1 MDTTNDL
8 FFKQNLTRTNIMV
21 FKILL
26 FSGLVPLL
34 FIILTLAHIWVVP
47 HKFSLAIIAVSL
59 FSSIIDYI
67 LIKTGKFQKF
77 VMYFGLIATSAFV
90 MLLGSKNVII
100 LSISYG
106 IVPFI
111 SCLYYNK
118 KFTSIINLL
127 NYLSVFITYIIKS
140 REIHEIDVYYGYAQ
154 SSVEWFISHIIGITI
169 EFFFVLLVSRY
180 ISRRMHTTLENLIKI
195 QDEKEKTNRQLYRQ
209 NENNIKLNNELKIT
223 QFNIIQFVSQ
233 VLGSHD
239 LFTGRHVTHTK
250 KYVEIICLKLR
261 EMGHYQEIL
270 TDENIRL
277 FSSAAFLHDIGK
289 VHIPEAILNK
299 MGRFTEEEFDL
310 MKSHTTEGKKLLEY
324 LPPIENGLFN
334 KIAIEMAYGHHEKWN
349 GKGYPQG
356 LRGTQIPLS
365 ARIMAGA
372 DVLDALISQRLYKDP
387 VSLEDAMKIF
397 EESKGTH
404 FEPCIADAVI
414 QSRARIEAEDT
425 KFKEQE
431 TSSNAAEIEW
441 WQRYY
446 QNKQNA

>member
-1 MDTTNDL
+1 
-8 FFKQNLTRTNIMV
+8 MV

-34 FIILTLAHIWVVP
+34 FIVLTLAHIWVVP
-47 HKFSLAIIAVSL
+47 HKFSLTIIAVSL

-127 NYLSVFITYIIKS
+127 NYFSVFITYIIKA

-223 QFNIIQFVSQ
+223 QFNIIQFISQ

-239 LFTGRHVTHTK
+239 LLTGRHVTHTK

-349 GKGYPQG
+349 GTGYPQG

-365 ARIMAGA
+365 ARIMTGA

-387 VSLEDAMKIF
+387 VSLDDAMKIF

-414 QSRARIEAEDT
+414 QSCARIEAEDI